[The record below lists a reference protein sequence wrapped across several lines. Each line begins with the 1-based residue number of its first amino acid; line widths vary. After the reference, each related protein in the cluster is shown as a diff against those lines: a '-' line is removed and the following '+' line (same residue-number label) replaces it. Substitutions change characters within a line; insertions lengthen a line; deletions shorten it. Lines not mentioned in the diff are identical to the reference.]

1 MNAVKKSMSD
11 ALKSMASTLK
21 SVPSAFKQSFSNF
34 GRLPKINFSLATLSF
49 LGLAVVAVLGS
60 VLTIEIAK
68 SLARFSFAKLPS
80 LKQQAEGLSIFDRYD
95 KLVCV
100 VQKGEN
106 KEPIPIEKMSV
117 NMRNAM
123 IAAEDHNFYR
133 HFGIDPFGIARATV
147 SNVKAGRIVEGGS
160 TITQQLA
167 KVMFSDSEDRTLQR
181 KAHEAVIAIDLESGY
196 SKNKILETY
205 LNLVYFGNGAYGIE
219 KAAQTYFHKHA
230 KDLTVA
236 ESAFLAGLVKSPSGL
251 GAPTNKAKALVR
263 QKQILNDMVE
273 CGFITA
279 NQAASA
285 KSEKLALKYDWQ
297 PTKFPHYINHVIAL
311 LEKDLGK
318 DELWKQPL
326 NVYTYIDPK
335 AQKQAEKDL
344 ERGVKAAPAG
354 INQGALISISVPDG
368 GVVAMVGGAGTYKKT
383 QWNRAL
389 YPHTAGSAFK
399 PFVYLAGIISGAI
412 KPHTL
417 IQDEPLQIAYDK
429 YTYSPENY
437 DGTFMGTLTV
447 RDALALSR
455 NVCAVWA
462 ISQIGVNP
470 VITTAKQAGITTEIG
485 PYPSIALGSC
495 AVTPLDL
502 ANSYATL
509 ARSGVFRDPLFV
521 RKVEYTS
528 GTILKTYD
536 NAPVVRL
543 PAEPVNQIVDILQD
557 VVTRGT
563 GRNARLAG
571 VQSAGKTGTADN
583 CKDVWYVGFTP
594 DVVTAVWAGNDANKT
609 VNASGV
615 TGGAIPAKIWKD
627 YMTSYY
633 QSHPKPL
640 VAFAQ
645 PQEPFAHH
653 DYVLSLIP
661 PSIPQYVQEFTDGA
675 QRIVREETTHA
686 KRGFFGKLSGFVK
699 SWF

>member
-1 MNAVKKSMSD
+1 MNAVKKSMSE
-11 ALKSMASTLK
+11 ALKSIASTLK
-21 SVPSAFKQSFSNF
+21 SIPSAFRQSFANF
-34 GRLPKINFSLATLSF
+34 GRLPKIKFSLACFSF
-49 LGLAVVAVLGS
+49 LALTVFAMLGS
-60 VLTIEIAK
+60 LLTFEMAK

-80 LKQQAEGLSIFDRYD
+80 LKEQAEGLSIFDRND

-100 VQKGEN
+100 VQRGEN
-106 KEPIPIEKMSV
+106 KEPIPIDRISPH
-117 NMRNAM
+117 MRNAM

-133 HFGIDPFGIARATV
+133 HFGIDPFGITRATI
-147 SNVKAGRIVEGGS
+147 SNIKARRVVEGGS

-167 KVMFSDSEDRTLQR
+167 KVMFSDSDDRNLQR
-181 KAHEAVIAIDLESGY
+181 KAYEAVIAIDLESGY

-205 LNLVYFGNGAYGIE
+205 LNLVYFGNGAYGVE

-230 KDLTVA
+230 KDLTVS
-236 ESAFLAGLVKSPSGL
+236 ESAFLAGLVKAPSGL
-251 GAPTNKAKALVR
+251 GAPANKAKALVR
-263 QKQILNDMVE
+263 QKQIVDDMVE
-273 CGFITA
+273 CGFITKA
-279 NQAASA
+279 QAEAA
-285 KSEKLALKYDWQ
+285 KTQKLALKYDWQ

-326 NVYTYIDPK
+326 NVYTFIDPK
-335 AQKQAEKDL
+335 AQKEAEKDL

-354 INQGALISISVPDG
+354 INQGALVSISVADG
-368 GVVAMVGGAGTYKKT
+368 GVVALVGGSGTYKKT

-399 PFVYLAGIISGAI
+399 PFVYLAGIISGVI

-417 IQDEPLQIAYDK
+417 IQDEPLEISTDK
-429 YTYSPENY
+429 YTYSPSNY

-521 RKVEYTS
+521 RKVEYTNA
-528 GTILKTYD
+528 TVFKTYD

-563 GRNARLAG
+563 GTNARLAG
-571 VQSAGKTGTADN
+571 IQSAGKTGTADN

-609 VNASGV
+609 VSASGV

-633 QSHPKPL
+633 QSNPKPV
-640 VAFAQ
+640 VAFAK
-645 PQEPFAHH
+645 PQEPFATH
-653 DYVLSLIP
+653 DYVLSIIP
-661 PSIPQYVQEFTDGA
+661 PSIPQYVQEFADGA
-675 QRIVREETTHA
+675 QKIFKDETHRV
-686 KRGFFGKLSGFVK
+686 KRGLFSKISGFVK
-699 SWF
+699 ELF